1 MPRPE
6 LLIDL
11 MRHGEP
17 VGGVRYRGHRDDPL
31 SDAGWSQMR
40 AAVDPADPWD
50 GIVSSP
56 LRRCREFAETLSEQL
71 DLALQIDAQFK
82 EMAFGDWEGL
92 LPDEVRTRFPDALRQ
107 YWRDPLRHTP
117 PNAEP
122 LAAFQRRIET
132 AGDGLIQQQ
141 QQADTGH
148 LLLVV
153 HGGVIRVILCR
164 VLGIPVE
171 RFMRIET
178 PFAAR
183 SRIRIRFN
191 DAAEAWS
198 SLVHHAFM
206 PPAP

>member
-1 MPRPE
+1 
-6 LLIDL
+6 
-11 MRHGEP
+11 
-17 VGGVRYRGHRDDPL
+17 
-31 SDAGWSQMR
+31 
-40 AAVDPADPWD
+40 
-50 GIVSSP
+50 
-56 LRRCREFAETLSEQL
+56 
-71 DLALQIDAQFK
+71 
-82 EMAFGDWEGL
+82 MAFGDWEGL
-92 LPDEVRTRFPDALRQ
+92 LPDDVRIRFPDALRQ

-122 LAAFQRRIET
+122 LRQFQRRVET
-132 AGDGLIQQQ
+132 AWEGLIQQQ
-141 QQADTGH
+141 SADIRH

-191 DAAEAWS
+191 DAGEAWP
-198 SLVHHAFM
+198 SLVHHAEK
-206 PPAP
+206 PALP